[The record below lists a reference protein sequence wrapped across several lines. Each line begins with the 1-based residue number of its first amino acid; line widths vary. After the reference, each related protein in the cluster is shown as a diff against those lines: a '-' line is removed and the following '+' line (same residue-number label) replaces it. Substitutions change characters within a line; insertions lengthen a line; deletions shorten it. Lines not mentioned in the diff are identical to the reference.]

1 MGGSIVGA
9 VDLYFVLCARE
20 LYVGGNIIGAVD
32 LQFVSCAREL
42 YVGGSIVGAV
52 DLYFISC
59 ARVICGREYNWSG
72 YIWAGVLL
80 ERLIYILYYVRA
92 SYLWAGI
99 LLQRLIYIL
108 YYVRASYMWAGILLE
123 RLYMG
128 GSIVGTAEIYF
139 VSRARE
145 LEIWEN
151 IVRAIDDIN
160 IYWSLMLSSV
170 DD

>member
-1 MGGSIVGA
+1 
-9 VDLYFVLCARE
+9 
-20 LYVGGNIIGAVD
+20 
-32 LQFVSCAREL
+32 
-42 YVGGSIVGAV
+42 
-52 DLYFISC
+52 
-59 ARVICGREYNWSG
+59 
-72 YIWAGVLL
+72 
-80 ERLIYILYYVRA
+80 
-92 SYLWAGI
+92 
-99 LLQRLIYIL
+99 
-108 YYVRASYMWAGILLE
+108 LE

-145 LEIWEN
+145 LVIWEN